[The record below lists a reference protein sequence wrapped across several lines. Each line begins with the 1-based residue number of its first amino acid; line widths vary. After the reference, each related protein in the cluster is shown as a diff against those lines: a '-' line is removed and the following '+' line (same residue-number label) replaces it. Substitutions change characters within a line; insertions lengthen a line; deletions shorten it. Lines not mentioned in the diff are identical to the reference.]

1 MITITRLAQNL
12 PAQSTTWDG
21 FGQPLM
27 LNTNAITG
35 DENTPDS
42 GALETMAKLLDGL
55 YKTQKAIN
63 ADRVAMRLEP
73 INIISKVSE
82 FDPPTEKTFVV
93 FTVSVEV
100 NLQTALNNIIDPTVD
115 ESAPNS

>member
-12 PAQSTTWDG
+12 PAQSTTWGG
-21 FGQPLM
+21 FGQPLY
-27 LNTNAITG
+27 LDTNAITG
-35 DENTPDS
+35 DANTPDS

-63 ADRVAMRLEP
+63 VERVATQLEP
-73 INIISKVSE
+73 INIVSKVSE
-82 FDPPTEKTFVV
+82 YDPQTEKTFVT

-100 NLQTALNNIIDPTVD
+100 NLQAALDNIIDPTV
-115 ESAPNS
+115 A

>member
-12 PAQSTTWDG
+12 PPQSTEWGG
-21 FGQPLM
+21 FGLPLN

-42 GALETMAKLLDGL
+42 GALETVAKLIDGL

-63 ADRVAMRLEP
+63 VERAANQLEP
-73 INIISKVSE
+73 INIVSKVSE
-82 FDPPTEKTFVV
+82 FDPQTEKTFVT

-100 NLQTALNNIIDPTVD
+100 NLQAALNNIIDPTV
-115 ESAPNS
+115 A